1 MKLRRPLRSVC
12 LFNLFIWFI
21 WSDSLLENYK
31 MRILQM
37 FHIFYLNNNWNDYY
51 LNFWRPI
58 PLSMKLIDWSSQL
71 RHILALHLCWSRW
84 WAAIESVWRKGTI
97 NHKSNYTV
105 RLILMSLL
113 NQSRPITVHHT
124 ADRDRP
130 RERERERESADNH
143 LLLKKNWIRGGWSPL
158 TLADN
163 MKQHHFF
170 SLFCAGKGGERS
182 APLHRA
188 LTHHI
193 WDHSL
198 ICLWLI
204 KQLHDQRTPTP
215 RFIFPRRDIVS
226 PLWRLHVE
234 KSSRRSLLWPQ

>member
-1 MKLRRPLRSVC
+1 
-12 LFNLFIWFI
+12 
-21 WSDSLLENYK
+21 
-31 MRILQM
+31 
-37 FHIFYLNNNWNDYY
+37 
-51 LNFWRPI
+51 
-58 PLSMKLIDWSSQL
+58 MKLIDWSSQL
-71 RHILALHLCWSRW
+71 RHILTLHLYWLQW
-84 WAAIESVWRKGTI
+84 WASSESVWRKGPI

-124 ADRDRP
+124 ADGDRP
-130 RERERERESADNH
+130 RERERERADNH
-143 LLLKKNWIRGGWSPL
+143 LLLKKNWIQGGWSPL
-158 TLADN
+158 TLADD
-163 MKQHHFF
+163 MKQHHFYF
-170 SLFCAGKGGERS
+170 FFCRQRVERS

-226 PLWRLHVE
+226 PLWRLRVE
-234 KSSRRSLLWPQ
+234 KAVGARCYCHSNAAMISND